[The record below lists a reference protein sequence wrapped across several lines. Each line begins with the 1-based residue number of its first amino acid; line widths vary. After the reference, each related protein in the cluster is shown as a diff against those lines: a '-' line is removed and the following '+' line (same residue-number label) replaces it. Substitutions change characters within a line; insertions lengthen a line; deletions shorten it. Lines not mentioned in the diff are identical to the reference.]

1 MESTKGALQ
10 PGGRRERN
18 RTLPVFFVDKYVPP
32 SIESAATLD
41 IQSEGDFHMA
51 KTYKVAV
58 LPGDGIG
65 PEVMAEALRVLDAV
79 EKKYGVT
86 FERTRANV
94 GGAGIDNEGKA
105 LPDSTV
111 NICKASDAIL
121 FGSVGGPKWES
132 LPPDEQPERGAL
144 LPLRKIFGLYANL
157 RPAIIFPSLTGASSL
172 KEEVIAGGF
181 NVLVVRE
188 LTGGI
193 YFAQPKGI
201 DGAGRDRVGYDTMR
215 YSVPEIERIAH
226 VAFQAARKRGKKVCS
241 IDKANVL
248 SSSVLWREVVIG
260 IGKEYPDVE
269 LTHMYVDNAA
279 MQLVRWPKQFDVLLC
294 ENMFGDI
301 LSDEAAMLTGS
312 LGMLPSA
319 SLAEGTFGMYEPSG
333 GSAPDIAG
341 QGIAN
346 PIAQILSAGMMLR
359 YSFAMV
365 EAADAIDNA
374 VARVL
379 DQGYRTRDIF
389 QKKEGEK
396 LVNTREMGDAIV
408 SNL

>member
-1 MESTKGALQ
+1 MS
-10 PGGRRERN
+10 
-18 RTLPVFFVDKYVPP
+18 
-32 SIESAATLD
+32 
-41 IQSEGDFHMA
+41 

-65 PEVMAEALRVLDAV
+65 PEVMAEALRVLDAI
-79 EKKYGVT
+79 EAKFGVK
-86 FERTRANV
+86 FERTHANV
-94 GGAGIDNEGKA
+94 GGAGIDNEGRA
-105 LPDSTV
+105 LPETTV
-111 NICKASDAIL
+111 AICKASDAIL
-121 FGSVGGPKWES
+121 FGSVGGPKWET

-181 NVLVVRE
+181 NVLVIRE

-193 YFAQPKGI
+193 YFSQPKGI
-201 DGAGRDRVGYDTMR
+201 EGAGRERVGVDTMR
-215 YSVPEIERIAH
+215 YSVPEIERITH

-248 SSSVLWREVVIG
+248 STSVLWREVVIG
-260 IGKEYPDVE
+260 ISKEYPDVE

-279 MQLVRWPKQFDVLLC
+279 MQLVKWPKQFDVILC

-341 QGIAN
+341 QGVAN
-346 PIAQILSAGMMLR
+346 PIAQILSAGMMLKF
-359 YSFAMV
+359 SFGMLD
-365 EAADAIDNA
+365 AAEAIDNA
-374 VARVL
+374 VAKVL
-379 DQGYRTRDIF
+379 DQGFRTRDIY
-389 QKKEGEK
+389 QSLPGEK
-396 LVNTREMGDAIV
+396 LVNTREIGDAIIAA
-408 SNL
+408 L

>member
-1 MESTKGALQ
+1 
-10 PGGRRERN
+10 
-18 RTLPVFFVDKYVPP
+18 
-32 SIESAATLD
+32 
-41 IQSEGDFHMA
+41 
-51 KTYKVAV
+51 
-58 LPGDGIG
+58 G
-65 PEVMAEALRVLDAV
+65 PEVMDEAIRVLDTIG
-79 EKKYGVT
+79 KKYDVVFDGT
-86 FERTRANV
+86 FANV
-94 GGAGIDNEGKA
+94 GGAGIDKEGKA
-105 LPDSTV
+105 LPQTTV
-111 NICKASDAIL
+111 DICKAADAIL

-172 KEEVIAGGF
+172 KEEVISGGF

-193 YFAQPKGI
+193 YFSQPKGI
-201 DGAGRDRVGYDTMR
+201 EGEGHERVGFDTLR
-215 YSVPEIERIAH
+215 YSVPEIERITH
-226 VAFQAARKRGKKVCS
+226 VAFKAAQKRGKKVCS

-248 SSSVLWREVVIG
+248 SSSVLWREVVTTIA
-260 IGKEYPDVE
+260 KEYPDVE
-269 LTHMYVDNAA
+269 LSHMYVDNAA

-319 SLAEGTFGMYEPSG
+319 SLAEGSFGMYEPSG

-346 PIAQILSAGMMLR
+346 PIAQILSAAMMLK
-359 YSFAMV
+359 YSCGMV

-374 VARVL
+374 VAKVL

-389 QKKEGEK
+389 QNKPGEK
-396 LVNTREMGDAIV
+396 LVNTKEMGDAVIAA
-408 SNL
+408 L

>member
-1 MESTKGALQ
+1 MSKQ
-10 PGGRRERN
+10 
-18 RTLPVFFVDKYVPP
+18 F
-32 SIESAATLD
+32 
-41 IQSEGDFHMA
+41 
-51 KTYKVAV
+51 KVAV

-65 PEVMAEALRVLDAV
+65 PEVMAEALKVLDAV
-79 EKKYGVT
+79 EKKFSVK
-86 FERTRANV
+86 FERTFANV

-105 LPDSTV
+105 LPQTTID
-111 NICKASDAIL
+111 ICKASDAIL

-193 YFAQPKGI
+193 YFSQPKGI
-201 DGAGRDRVGYDTMR
+201 EGSGRERVGVDTMR
-215 YSVPEIERIAH
+215 YSVPEIERITH
-226 VAFQAARKRGKKVCS
+226 VAFQAARKRGKKLCS

-248 SSSVLWREVVIG
+248 STSVLWREIVTG
-260 IGKEYPDVE
+260 IAKEYPDVE
-269 LTHMYVDNAA
+269 LSHMYVDNAA
-279 MQLVRWPKQFDVLLC
+279 MQLVKWPKQFDVILC

-319 SLAEGTFGMYEPSG
+319 SLAEGSFGMYEPSG

-359 YSFAMV
+359 YSFGMV
-365 EAADAIDNA
+365 EAADAIDAA
-374 VARVL
+374 VAKVL
-379 DQGYRTRDIF
+379 DQGIRTRDIYQ
-389 QKKEGEK
+389 QKSGEK
-396 LVNTREMGDAIV
+396 LANTKEMGDAVIAA
-408 SNL
+408 L

>member
-1 MESTKGALQ
+1 MS
-10 PGGRRERN
+10 
-18 RTLPVFFVDKYVPP
+18 
-32 SIESAATLD
+32 
-41 IQSEGDFHMA
+41 

-79 EKKYGVT
+79 ETKFGVT
-86 FERTRANV
+86 FERAHANV
-94 GGAGIDNEGKA
+94 GGAGIDNEGQA
-105 LPDSTV
+105 LPETTIS
-111 NICKASDAIL
+111 ICKGSDAIL

-181 NVLVVRE
+181 NVLVIRE

-193 YFAQPKGI
+193 YFSQPKGI
-201 DGAGRDRVGYDTMR
+201 EGVGRERVGVDTMR
-215 YSVPEIERIAH
+215 YSVPEIERITH
-226 VAFQAARKRGKKVCS
+226 VAFQAARKRGRKVCS

-248 SSSVLWREVVIG
+248 STSVLWREVVTG
-260 IGKEYPDVE
+260 IAREYPDVE
-269 LTHMYVDNAA
+269 LSHMYVDNAA
-279 MQLVRWPKQFDVLLC
+279 MQLVKWPKQFDVILC

-346 PIAQILSAGMMLR
+346 PIAQILSAGMMLKF
-359 YSFAMV
+359 SFGMQD
-365 EAADAIDNA
+365 AADAIDSA
-374 VARVL
+374 VVKVL
-379 DQGYRTRDIF
+379 DQGIRTRDIF
-389 QKKEGEK
+389 QDRPGEK
-396 LVNTREMGDAIV
+396 LVNTKEMGAAIIA
-408 SNL
+408 NL